1 MPERASAGRGLLAG
15 SGRRHELGPNCPRAS
30 SACEGAKNGVP
41 PANTRLP
48 GASTEYWHPTHIHGS
63 LNLPLTQL
71 ASRLHGLPNDK
82 PVVAVCA
89 SGHRSALA
97 ARTLQRAGY
106 QAENLKGGMHAWT
119 RAGLPL
125 QSDRSKPR

>member
-1 MPERASAGRGLLAG
+1 MRLFTRTAHVDAAAVAERLADRGVAVIDVRQPAEW
-15 SGRRHELGPNCPRAS
+15 RRG
-30 SACEGAKNGVP
+30 
-41 PANTRLP
+41 
-48 GASTEYWHPTHIHGS
+48 HIRGS

-71 ASRLHGLPNDK
+71 ASRLHRLPNDK
-82 PVVAVCA
+82 TIVTVCA

-97 ARTLQRAGY
+97 AHTLKRAGY
-106 QAENLKGGMHAWT
+106 PAENLKGGMHAWT